1 MLYIKDYQSLSD
13 FVQKKKPPADVQKL
27 LKSMIG
33 KQVTVFTESG
43 QNPFSGFLLEAE
55 DDYVLLII
63 RLSTPPRQCENCK
76 RYCNQHCNCSQL
88 STRCKIKTDFITA
101 VFYNFI

>member
-27 LKSMIG
+27 LKSMVG

-43 QNPFSGFLLEAE
+43 QNPFSGFLMEAE

-63 RLSTPPRQCENCK
+63 RLSTPPRRCENCK
-76 RYCNQHCNCSQL
+76 RCRNQHRNCSQL
-88 STRCKIKTDFITA
+88 STKCKIKTEFITA